1 MSFSSWQMICGHHWA
16 ATGTLWQNHQTLTN
30 WHPKAKF
37 FSMHM
42 RRFVCLTCVCLT
54 LSKQLSIWMWHLKCL
69 KVYFPPLSKL
79 CVLPAGRPCWQV
91 AGQTQPGSMTSTP
104 TGESILETTPPCH
117 STLNLGGTSPCL
129 WARYSIQASNQ
140 NLFKIFSQAGCA
152 DSAANLGSATEI
164 PAEWLFL
171 KLQKNHR
178 LTVS

>member
-1 MSFSSWQMICGHHWA
+1 MADDLRTSLGCYGDSVAKSPNIDQLASKSQVFLNAYAQVCVSHVRLSDIV
-16 ATGTLWQNHQTLTN
+16 
-30 WHPKAKF
+30 KA
-37 FSMHM
+37 
-42 RRFVCLTCVCLT
+42 V
-54 LSKQLSIWMWHLKCL
+54 QSIWMWHLKWL

-117 STLNLGGTSPCL
+117 STLNLGVTSPCL